1 MAPFAGLLAA
11 EGKPRLRVA
20 QIGTSHAH
28 AAGKMDALRSLPD
41 LYDVVGF
48 AEPIAAR
55 QAAAQKAKS
64 FAGLKY
70 LTEAEILA
78 DPTIRVVVIE
88 TTLEDSARAALAAL
102 KAGKHIHLD
111 KPGAEKHADFIALRR
126 YAAEKGLTVQMGYML
141 RYNPAIQLL
150 VRAVKE
156 GWLGEVMEIDASM
169 GKLLDE
175 ANRKRFAQIPG
186 GGMYELACHLVD
198 TVVTLLGAPTA
209 VQAFGN
215 ATRAPQDTFV
225 DNQLAVLSYP
235 KATVTIRCNHAD
247 PFGGPH
253 RALAVHGTRGAMGNH
268 ADPFS
273 GPHRALAVRGTRGAM
288 EIRPLESGKGVLRL
302 DEPRDTAKV
311 CRQVG
316 DKMVMFA
323 EPRFKKGENAFALDV
338 PKERYDEEFRDLH
351 RVLVGGQAFAWSADH
366 DISVHATALRAA
378 GLTP

>member
-11 EGKPRLRVA
+11 EDKPRLRVG

-64 FAGLKY
+64 FVGLKY

-78 DPTIRVVVIE
+78 EQTIRVVVIE

-198 TVVTLLGAPTA
+198 TVVSLLGAPTS

-215 ATRAPQDTFV
+215 ATRAPQDSFV
-225 DNQLAVLSYP
+225 DNQLAALSYP

-247 PFGGPH
+247 PFG
-253 RALAVHGTRGAMGNH
+253 
-268 ADPFS
+268 

-323 EPRFKKGENAFALDV
+323 EPRFKKGENTFALDV
-338 PKERYDEEFRDLH
+338 PKGRYDEEFRDLH
-351 RVLVGGQAFAWSADH
+351 RVLVGGQAFSWSADH
-366 DISVHATALRAA
+366 DIAVHATALRAA

>member
-1 MAPFAGLLAA
+1 MIHRRTLLTGLAMAPFAGLLAA
-11 EGKPRLRVA
+11 ESKPRLRVA

-48 AEPIAAR
+48 AEPIAGR
-55 QAAAQKAKS
+55 QAAAQKSKS

-111 KPGAEKHADFIALRR
+111 KPGAEKHADFVALRR

-215 ATRAPQDTFV
+215 ATRAPQDSFV

-247 PFGGPH
+247 PFG
-253 RALAVHGTRGAMGNH
+253 
-268 ADPFS
+268 

-323 EPRFKKGENAFALDV
+323 EPRFKKGENTLVLDV
-338 PKERYDEEFRDLH
+338 PKGRYDEEFRDLH

-366 DISVHATALRAA
+366 DINVHATALRAA

>member
-1 MAPFAGLLAA
+1 MIQRRTLLTGLAMAPFAGLLGA
-11 EGKPRLRVA
+11 ESKPRLRVA

-48 AEPIAAR
+48 AEPIAGR
-55 QAAAQKAKS
+55 QAAAQKSKS

-70 LTEAEILA
+70 LTEAETLA

-150 VRAVKE
+150 VRAVKD

-198 TVVTLLGAPTA
+198 TVVSLLGAPTS

-215 ATRAPQDTFV
+215 ATRAPQDSFV

-247 PFGGPH
+247 PFG
-253 RALAVHGTRGAMGNH
+253 
-268 ADPFS
+268 

-323 EPRFKKGENAFALDV
+323 EPRFKKGENTFTLDV
-338 PKERYDEEFRDLH
+338 PKGRYDEEFRDLH
-351 RVLVGGQAFAWSADH
+351 RVLAGGQAFAWSADH

>member
-1 MAPFAGLLAA
+1 MIHRRTLLTGFALAPFASLLAA
-11 EGKPRLRVA
+11 DAPARIRIA

-28 AAGKMDALRSLPD
+28 ASGKMDALRSLPE

-64 FAGLKY
+64 FVGLKY
-70 LTEAEILA
+70 LTESAILA
-78 DPTIRVVVIE
+78 DPSIQAVVIE

-111 KPGAEKHADFIALRR
+111 KPGAEKHADFAALRR
-126 YAAEKGLTVQMGYML
+126 YAAEQKLTVQMGYML
-141 RYNPAIQLL
+141 RYNPGIQLL

-175 ANRKRFAQIPG
+175 ANRKRFALLPG

-198 TVVTLLGAPTA
+198 TVVTLMGPPVS

-215 ATRAPQDTFV
+215 ATRAPQDLLI

-235 KATVTIRCNHAD
+235 KATVTLRCNHAD
-247 PFGGPH
+247 PFGGPN
-253 RALAVHGTRGAMGNH
+253 RYIT
-268 ADPFS
+268 
-273 GPHRALAVRGTRGAM
+273 VRGTRGDM
-288 EIRPLESGKGVLRL
+288 EIRPLESGKGILRL
-302 DEPRDTAKV
+302 DQARDTIKV
-311 CRQVG
+311 CREVNG
-316 DKMVMFA
+316 AMVMQA
-323 EPRFKKGENAFALDV
+323 ETRFKKGENTFELPV
-338 PKERYDEEFRDLH
+338 PKGRYDEEFRDLA
-351 RVLVGGQAFAWSADH
+351 RVLRGQTFGWSADH
-366 DISVHATALRAA
+366 DIAVHATALRAA

>member
-1 MAPFAGLLAA
+1 MIQRRTLLTGLAMSPFAGLLAA
-11 EGKPRLRVA
+11 ESKPRLRVA

-55 QAAAQKAKS
+55 QVVAQKAKS

-156 GWLGEVMEIDASM
+156 GWLGQVMEIDASM

-215 ATRAPQDTFV
+215 ATRAPQDSFV

-247 PFGGPH
+247 PFG
-253 RALAVHGTRGAMGNH
+253 
-268 ADPFS
+268 

-323 EPRFKKGENAFALDV
+323 EPRFKKGENTFALDV
-338 PKERYDEEFRDLH
+338 PMGRYDEEFRELH
-351 RVLVGGQAFAWSADH
+351 RVLAGGQAFAWSADH
-366 DISVHATALRAA
+366 DIAVHATALRAA

>member
-1 MAPFAGLLAA
+1 MIHRRNLLAGLAMAPFAGLLAA
-11 EGKPRLRVA
+11 EDKPRLRVG

-64 FAGLKY
+64 FSGLKY

-150 VRAVKE
+150 VRAVKD

-175 ANRKRFAQIPG
+175 SNRKRFAQIPG

-198 TVVTLLGAPTA
+198 TVVTLLGAPTS

-215 ATRAPQDTFV
+215 ATRAPQDSFV

-247 PFGGPH
+247 PFG
-253 RALAVHGTRGAMGNH
+253 
-268 ADPFS
+268 

-323 EPRFKKGENAFALDV
+323 EPRFKKGENTFALDV
-338 PKERYDEEFRDLH
+338 PKGRYDEEFRDLQ

-366 DISVHATALRAA
+366 DIAVHATALRAA

>member
-1 MAPFAGLLAA
+1 MINRRTLLAGLAMAPFAGLLAA
-11 EGKPRLRVA
+11 ESKPRLRVA

-48 AEPIAAR
+48 AEPVAAR
-55 QAAAQKAKS
+55 QTAAQKAKP

-70 LTEAEILA
+70 LTEAEILT

-111 KPGAEKHADFIALRR
+111 KPGAEKHADFVALRR

-198 TVVTLLGAPTA
+198 TIVTLLGTPSS
-209 VQAFGN
+209 VQAFGS
-215 ATRAPQDTFV
+215 ATRAPQDAFV

-235 KATVTIRCNHAD
+235 RATVTIRCNHAD
-247 PFGGPH
+247 PFG
-253 RALAVHGTRGAMGNH
+253 
-268 ADPFS
+268 

-288 EIRPLESGKGVLRL
+288 EIRPLESGKGILRL

-323 EPRFKKGENAFALDV
+323 EPRFKKGENTFALDV
-338 PKERYDEEFRDLH
+338 PKGRYDDEFRDLH
-351 RVLVGGQAFAWSADH
+351 RVLVGGQAFGWSADH
-366 DISVHATALRAA
+366 DIGVHATALRAA

>member
-1 MAPFAGLLAA
+1 MIRRRTLLTGLALAPFAGLLAA

-20 QIGTSHAH
+20 QIGTAHAH

-48 AEPIAAR
+48 AEPIAPR

-70 LTEAEILA
+70 LSEAEILA

-111 KPGAEKHADFIALRR
+111 KPGAERHADFVALRR

-150 VRAVKE
+150 ASAVRE

-175 ANRKRFAQIPG
+175 ANRKRFALLPG

-198 TVVTLLGAPTA
+198 TVVTLMGPPTS

-235 KATVTIRCNHAD
+235 KATVTLRCNHAD
-247 PFGGPH
+247 PFG
-253 RALAVHGTRGAMGNH
+253 
-268 ADPFS
+268 

-288 EIRPLESGKGVLRL
+288 EIRPLESGKGILRL
-302 DEPRDTAKV
+302 DEPRDTAKI

-316 DKMVMFA
+316 DKRVMFA
-323 EPRFKKGENAFALDV
+323 ESRFKKGENAFALDV
-338 PKERYDEEFRDLH
+338 PKGRYDEEFRDLH
-351 RVLVGGQAFAWSADH
+351 RVLVGDQAFAWSADH
-366 DISVHATALRAA
+366 DIAVHATALRAA

>member
-1 MAPFAGLLAA
+1 MIHRRTLLTGLAMAPFAGLLAA
-11 EGKPRLRVA
+11 ENKPRLRVA
-20 QIGTSHAH
+20 QVGTSHAH

-41 LYDVVGF
+41 LYEVVGF
-48 AEPIAAR
+48 AEPIASR

-111 KPGAEKHADFIALRR
+111 KPGAEKHADFVALRR
-126 YAAEKGLTVQMGYML
+126 YAAEQGLTVQMGYML

-150 VRAVKE
+150 ARAVKE

-198 TVVTLLGAPTA
+198 TVVSLLGVPSS

-215 ATRAPQDTFV
+215 ATRAPQDSFV

-253 RALAVHGTRGAMGNH
+253 RALAV
-268 ADPFS
+268 
-273 GPHRALAVRGTRGAM
+273 RGTHGAM

-323 EPRFKKGENAFALDV
+323 DTRFKKGENTFTLDV
-338 PKERYDEEFRDLH
+338 PKGRYDEEFRDLH
-351 RVLVGGQAFAWSADH
+351 RVLVGGQAFGWSADH
-366 DISVHATALRAA
+366 DIAVHATALRAA

>member
-1 MAPFAGLLAA
+1 MIHRRTLLTGLAMAPFASLLAA
-11 EGKPRLRVA
+11 ESKPRLRVA

-111 KPGAEKHADFIALRR
+111 KPGAEKHADFVALRR

-175 ANRKRFAQIPG
+175 ANRKRFAQLPG

-198 TVVTLLGAPTA
+198 TVVSLLGAPTS
-209 VQAFGN
+209 VQAYGN
-215 ATRAPQDTFV
+215 ATRAPKDIFV
-225 DNQLAVLSYP
+225 DNQLAVLAYP

-253 RALAVHGTRGAMGNH
+253 RALAV
-268 ADPFS
+268 
-273 GPHRALAVRGTRGAM
+273 RGTCGAM

-323 EPRFKKGENAFALDV
+323 EPRFKKGENTFALDV
-338 PKERYDEEFRDLH
+338 PKGRYDEEFRDLH
-351 RVLVGGQAFAWSADH
+351 RVLAGGQAFAWSGDH
-366 DISVHATALRAA
+366 DIAVHATALRAA

>member
-1 MAPFAGLLAA
+1 MMHRRTLLAGLAMAPFARLLAA
-11 EGKPRLRVA
+11 DSSARIRIA

-28 AAGKMDALRSLPD
+28 ASGKMDALRSLPD
-41 LYDVVGF
+41 LYAVVGF

-55 QAAAQKAKS
+55 QASAQKAKS

-70 LTEAEILA
+70 LTEEEILA
-78 DPTIRVVVIE
+78 DRSIQAVVIE

-111 KPGAEKHADFIALRR
+111 KPGAERHADFVALRR
-126 YAAEKGLTVQMGYML
+126 YAAEHNLTVQMGYML
-141 RYNPAIQLL
+141 RYNPAIRLL
-150 VRAVKE
+150 VEAVKE

-169 GKLLDE
+169 GKLIDE
-175 ANRKRFAQIPG
+175 GTRKRFAQLPG

-198 TVVTLLGAPTA
+198 TIVTLMGPPTS

-215 ATRAPQDTFV
+215 ATRAPQDPFV

-253 RALAVHGTRGAMGNH
+253 R
-268 ADPFS
+268 S
-273 GPHRALAVRGTRGAM
+273 IAVRGTRGAM
-288 EIRPLESGKGVLRL
+288 EISPLESGKGILRL
-302 DEPRDTAKV
+302 DEARGTAKV

-323 EPRFKKGENAFALDV
+323 EPRFKKGENTFALDV
-338 PKERYDEEFRDLH
+338 PKGRYDEEFRDLH
-351 RVLVGGQAFAWSADH
+351 RVLAGGQAFAWSGDH
-366 DISVHATALRAA
+366 DIAVHATALRAA

>member
-1 MAPFAGLLAA
+1 MIHRRTLLTGLAMAPFAGLLAA
-11 EGKPRLRVA
+11 ESKPRLRVA

-111 KPGAEKHADFIALRR
+111 KPGAEKHADFVALRS

-150 VRAVKE
+150 ARAVKE
-156 GWLGEVMEIDASM
+156 GWLGDVMEIDASM

-198 TVVTLLGAPTA
+198 TVVTLMGPPVS

-215 ATRAPQDTFV
+215 ATRAPQDAFV
-225 DNQLAVLSYP
+225 DNQLAVLTYP
-235 KATVTIRCNHAD
+235 KATATIRCNHAD
-247 PFGGPH
+247 PFG
-253 RALAVHGTRGAMGNH
+253 
-268 ADPFS
+268 

-338 PKERYDEEFRDLH
+338 PKGRYDEEFRDLH
-351 RVLVGGQAFAWSADH
+351 RVLVSGQAFAWSADH
-366 DISVHATALRAA
+366 DIAAHATALRAA

>member
-1 MAPFAGLLAA
+1 MIQRRTLLTGLAMAPFAGLLGA
-11 EGKPRLRVA
+11 ESKPRLRVA

-48 AEPIAAR
+48 AEPIAGR
-55 QAAAQKAKS
+55 QAAAQKSKS

-70 LTEAEILA
+70 LTEAETLA

-150 VRAVKE
+150 V
-156 GWLGEVMEIDASM
+156 GEVMEIDASM

-198 TVVTLLGAPTA
+198 TVVSLLGAPTS

-215 ATRAPQDTFV
+215 ATRAPQDSFV

-247 PFGGPH
+247 PFG
-253 RALAVHGTRGAMGNH
+253 
-268 ADPFS
+268 

-323 EPRFKKGENAFALDV
+323 EPRFKKGENTFTLDV
-338 PKERYDEEFRDLH
+338 PKGRYDEEFRDLH
-351 RVLVGGQAFAWSADH
+351 RVLAGGQAFAWSADH

>member
-1 MAPFAGLLAA
+1 MIHRRTLLTGLALAPFAGLLAA
-11 EGKPRLRVA
+11 EGKERLRVA

-28 AAGKMDALRSLPD
+28 ASGKMDALRSLPD

-48 AEPIAAR
+48 AEPIASR
-55 QAAAQKAKS
+55 QAGAQKAKS

-70 LTEAEILA
+70 LTEAEILT
-78 DPTIRVVVIE
+78 DPSIRVVVIE

-111 KPGAEKHADFIALRR
+111 KPGAEKHADYVALRR
-126 YAAEKGLTVQMGYML
+126 YAAERKLTVQMGYML
-141 RYNPAIQLL
+141 RYNPGIQLL

-175 ANRKRFAQIPG
+175 GTRKRFAQLPG

-198 TVVTLLGAPTA
+198 TIVTLMGPPLS

-215 ATRAPQDTFV
+215 ATRATLDTLV
-225 DNQLAVLSYP
+225 DNQLAVLTYP

-253 RALAVHGTRGAMGNH
+253 RAI
-268 ADPFS
+268 S
-273 GPHRALAVRGTRGAM
+273 VRGTRGAM
-288 EIRPLESGKGVLRL
+288 EIRPLESGKGLLRL
-302 DEPRDTAKV
+302 DEARDTTKV

-316 DKMVMFA
+316 DKMIMFA
-323 EPRFKKGENAFALDV
+323 EPRFKKGENTFTLEV
-338 PKERYDEEFRDLH
+338 PKGRYDEEFRDLH
-351 RVLVGGQAFAWSADH
+351 RVLVGGTPFAWSADH
-366 DISVHATALRAA
+366 DISVHATAMRAA
-378 GLTP
+378 GLEPR

>member
-1 MAPFAGLLAA
+1 
-11 EGKPRLRVA
+11 
-20 QIGTSHAH
+20 
-28 AAGKMDALRSLPD
+28 
-41 LYDVVGF
+41 
-48 AEPIAAR
+48 
-55 QAAAQKAKS
+55 
-64 FAGLKY
+64 
-70 LTEAEILA
+70 
-78 DPTIRVVVIE
+78 
-88 TTLEDSARAALAAL
+88 
-102 KAGKHIHLD
+102 
-111 KPGAEKHADFIALRR
+111 
-126 YAAEKGLTVQMGYML
+126 
-141 RYNPAIQLL
+141 
-150 VRAVKE
+150 
-156 GWLGEVMEIDASM
+156 MEIDASM

-175 ANRKRFAQIPG
+175 ASRKRFAQLPG

-198 TVVTLLGAPTA
+198 TVVSLLGVPSS

-215 ATRAPQDTFV
+215 ATRAPQDSFV

-253 RALAVHGTRGAMGNH
+253 RALAV
-268 ADPFS
+268 
-273 GPHRALAVRGTRGAM
+273 RGTHGAM

-323 EPRFKKGENAFALDV
+323 EPRFKKGENTFALDV
-338 PKERYDEEFRDLH
+338 PKGRYDEEFRDLH

-366 DISVHATALRAA
+366 DIAVHATALRAA

>member
-1 MAPFAGLLAA
+1 MIHRRTLLTGLAMAPFAGLLAA
-11 EGKPRLRVA
+11 ESKPRLRVA

-48 AEPIAAR
+48 AEPIAGR
-55 QAAAQKAKS
+55 QAAAQKSKS

-88 TTLEDSARAALAAL
+88 TTLEDSARAAL

-111 KPGAEKHADFIALRR
+111 KPGAEKHADFVALRR

-215 ATRAPQDTFV
+215 ATRAPQDSFV
-225 DNQLAVLSYP
+225 DNQLAALSYP

-253 RALAVHGTRGAMGNH
+253 RALAVH
-268 ADPFS
+268 
-273 GPHRALAVRGTRGAM
+273 GTRGAM

-323 EPRFKKGENAFALDV
+323 EPRFKKGENTFALDV
-338 PKERYDEEFRDLH
+338 PKGRYDEEFRDLH

>member
-1 MAPFAGLLAA
+1 MMHRRTLLAGLALAPFAQLLGANTT
-11 EGKPRLRVA
+11 ERIRIA

-28 AAGKMDALRSLPD
+28 ASGKMDALRSLTD

-70 LTEAEILA
+70 LTEEEILTDRSIQA
-78 DPTIRVVVIE
+78 VVIE

-111 KPGAEKHADFIALRR
+111 KPGAEKHADYVTLRR
-126 YAAEKGLTVQMGYML
+126 YAAEQKLTVQMGYML
-141 RYNPAIQLL
+141 RYNPGIQLL
-150 VRAVKE
+150 VQAVKE

-175 ANRKRFAQIPG
+175 GTRQRFAQLPG

-198 TVVTLLGAPTA
+198 TVVTLMGPPTS

-215 ATRAPQDTFV
+215 ATRAPSDPLV
-225 DNQLAVLSYP
+225 DNQLAVLTYP

-247 PFGGPH
+247 PFGGPN
-253 RALAVHGTRGAMGNH
+253 RYIT
-268 ADPFS
+268 
-273 GPHRALAVRGTRGAM
+273 VRGTHGDI
-288 EIRPLESGKGVLRL
+288 EIRPLESGKGLLRL
-302 DEPRDTAKV
+302 DQTRDTIKV
-311 CRQVG
+311 CREENG
-316 DKMVMFA
+316 TKVMLA
-323 EPRFKKGENAFALDV
+323 EPRFKKGENAFSLEV
-338 PKERYDEEFRDLH
+338 PKGRYDEEFRDLA
-351 RVLVGGQAFAWSADH
+351 RVLRGQAFGWSADH
-366 DISVHATALRAA
+366 DVAVHATALRAA

>member
-1 MAPFAGLLAA
+1 MIHRRTLLTGLAMAPFAGLLAA
-11 EGKPRLRVA
+11 ESKPRLRVA

-48 AEPIAAR
+48 AEPIAVR
-55 QAAAQKAKS
+55 QVVAQKAKS

-111 KPGAEKHADFIALRR
+111 KPGAEKHADFVALRR
-126 YAAEKGLTVQMGYML
+126 YAAEKGLTLQMGYML

-156 GWLGEVMEIDASM
+156 GWLGEVTEIDASM

-175 ANRKRFAQIPG
+175 ASRKRFAQLPG

-198 TVVTLLGAPTA
+198 TVVSLLGAPTS

-247 PFGGPH
+247 PFG
-253 RALAVHGTRGAMGNH
+253 
-268 ADPFS
+268 

-323 EPRFKKGENAFALDV
+323 EPRFKKGENTFTLDV
-338 PKERYDEEFRDLH
+338 PKGRYDEEFRDLH
-351 RVLVGGQAFAWSADH
+351 RVLVGGQAFSWSADH
-366 DISVHATALRAA
+366 DIAVHATALRAA
-378 GLTP
+378 GLEPR

>member
-1 MAPFAGLLAA
+1 MIHRRTLLAGLAMSPFAGLLAA

-126 YAAEKGLTVQMGYML
+126 YAAEQGLTVQMGYML

-150 VRAVKE
+150 VRAVKD

-175 ANRKRFAQIPG
+175 SNRKRFAQIPG

-198 TVVTLLGAPTA
+198 TVVTLLGAPTS

-215 ATRAPQDTFV
+215 ATRAPQDSFV

-247 PFGGPH
+247 PFG
-253 RALAVHGTRGAMGNH
+253 
-268 ADPFS
+268 

-323 EPRFKKGENAFALDV
+323 DTRFKKGENTFTLDV
-338 PKERYDEEFRDLH
+338 PKGRYDEEFRDLH
-351 RVLVGGQAFAWSADH
+351 RVLVGGQAFGWSADH
-366 DISVHATALRAA
+366 DIAVHATALRAA
-378 GLTP
+378 GLEPR

>member
-1 MAPFAGLLAA
+1 MIRRRTLLTGLALAPFAGLLAA

-20 QIGTSHAH
+20 QIGTAHAH

-48 AEPIAAR
+48 AEPIAPR

-70 LTEAEILA
+70 LSEAEILA

-111 KPGAEKHADFIALRR
+111 KPGAERHADFVALRR

-150 VRAVKE
+150 ASAVRE

-175 ANRKRFAQIPG
+175 ANRKRFALLPG

-198 TVVTLLGAPTA
+198 TVVTLVGPPTS

-235 KATVTIRCNHAD
+235 KATVTLRCNHAD
-247 PFGGPH
+247 PFG
-253 RALAVHGTRGAMGNH
+253 
-268 ADPFS
+268 

-288 EIRPLESGKGVLRL
+288 EIRPLESGKGILRL
-302 DEPRDTAKV
+302 DEPRDTAKI

-316 DKMVMFA
+316 DKRVMFA
-323 EPRFKKGENAFALDV
+323 ESRFKKGENAFALDV
-338 PKERYDEEFRDLH
+338 PKGRYDEEFRDLH
-351 RVLVGGQAFAWSADH
+351 RVLVGDQAFAWSADH
-366 DISVHATALRAA
+366 DIAVHATALRAA

>member
-1 MAPFAGLLAA
+1 MMHRRTLLTGLALTPFAPLLGAGA
-11 EGKPRLRVA
+11 TERIRIA

-28 AAGKMDALRSLPD
+28 ASGKMDALRSLPD

-64 FAGLKY
+64 FAGLKH
-70 LTEAEILA
+70 LTEEEILGDRSVQA
-78 DPTIRVVVIE
+78 VVIE

-111 KPGAEKHADFIALRR
+111 KPGAETHADFVALRR
-126 YAAEKGLTVQMGYML
+126 YAAEQKLTVQMGYML
-141 RYNPAIQLL
+141 RYNPGIQLL
-150 VRAVKE
+150 VRSVKE
-156 GWLGEVMEIDASM
+156 GWLGDVMEIDASM

-175 ANRKRFAQIPG
+175 GTRKRFAQLPG

-198 TVVTLLGAPTA
+198 TIVTLMGPPLS

-225 DNQLAVLSYP
+225 DNQLAVLTYP

-247 PFGGPH
+247 PFGGPN
-253 RALAVHGTRGAMGNH
+253 RAI
-268 ADPFS
+268 S
-273 GPHRALAVRGTRGAM
+273 VRGTRGDL

-302 DEPRDTAKV
+302 DQDRDTIKV
-311 CRQVG
+311 CRKVG
-316 DKMVMFA
+316 DTSVMVA
-323 EPRFKKGENAFALDV
+323 EPRFKKGENAFELPV
-338 PKERYDEEFRDLH
+338 PKGRYDEEFRDLA
-351 RVLVGGQAFAWSADH
+351 RVLRGQAFGWSAEH
-366 DISVHATALRAA
+366 DIAVHATALRAA